1 MLVNY
6 KNLKF
11 NYLIDD
17 INIDIW
23 FYGNFTSIEDIRRK
37 YNPIVNLSKFTLY
50 IIYIYIY
57 IYIDWSCNY

>member
-23 FYGNFTSIEDIRRK
+23 FYGNFASIEDIRRK
-37 YNPIVNLSKFTLY
+37 YNPIVNLSKFTFY
-50 IIYIYIY
+50 IIYIY